1 MLFAC
6 CELAPNLC
14 YFIVLACSKVE
25 GERFQDLLELDGLDV
40 WAITPDGSADIR
52 MKKELY
58 RELKVVYPECSI
70 LHSSV
75 EELVREAEREMRPK
89 NLTADWFEEYVS
101 LNGHANISPYLR
113 IGCYSNSRY
122 TSP

>member
-1 MLFAC
+1 MQ
-6 CELAPNLC
+6 
-14 YFIVLACSKVE
+14 

-52 MKKELY
+52 MKRELY

-101 LNGHANISPYLR
+101 
-113 IGCYSNSRY
+113 CYV
-122 TSP
+122 